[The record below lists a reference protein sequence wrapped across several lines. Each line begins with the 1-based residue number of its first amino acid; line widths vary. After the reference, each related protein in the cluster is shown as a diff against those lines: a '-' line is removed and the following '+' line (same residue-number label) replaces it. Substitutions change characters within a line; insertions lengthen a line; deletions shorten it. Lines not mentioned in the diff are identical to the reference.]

1 MISIVVIL
9 ILTLFGEH
17 YCFMNHQHHAKLFE
31 NKALMMHNYDEL
43 ALKLHHCVYLSTEK
57 QKNPPILILHG
68 LLGSSR
74 NFQSWGKMLSNALP
88 ASDIICLD
96 LRNHGRSASQG
107 STEASYELMAADV
120 KETMDYLN
128 IEKAHLIGHS
138 MGGKT
143 AAVTALRP
151 DMLDRILSVCILDIS
166 PVHYEPGEWLRE
178 VFNSMI
184 SLFFVFTSDMHLF
197 PVKIEEFAS
206 VTDTVEV
213 LSSLSGALEAQTSRQ
228 EVMELL
234 SRHFTDPTLVAFL
247 MTNLQQKASQSA
259 GFHWKFAVDSIH
271 KSLGNIRSFP
281 SHEGPYPGKAL
292 IVKAAKSS
300 FVRSLHIPAI
310 IELFPSYN
318 LATVRDA
325 GHWLHAE
332 KPKETVELVVRFLNS
347 V

>member
-1 MISIVVIL
+1 
-9 ILTLFGEH
+9 
-17 YCFMNHQHHAKLFE
+17 
-31 NKALMMHNYDEL
+31 MMHNYDEL

-166 PVHYEPGEWLRE
+166 PVHYEP
-178 VFNSMI
+178 
-184 SLFFVFTSDMHLF
+184 
-197 PVKIEEFAS
+197 EEFAS